1 MGQEVSVTYPVCKIR
16 DATYKDT
23 FKAIC
28 LNLNTYSKYQE
39 HPPPFENFLGPDCLK
54 YLYKS
59 YPLRWNRHRKTEE
72 PYVYWHFFSCSAC
85 IDINDITRHE
95 KFTEHNP
102 GGVTITNFFK
112 KLLFLQS
119 IYYFDLRLLCNRQTT
134 RRNDSPTKY
143 HQNFS
148 EIANQ

>member
-23 FKAIC
+23 FKAI
-28 LNLNTYSKYQE
+28 
-39 HPPPFENFLGPDCLK
+39 CLK